1 MTDLPVFTDLTT
13 DARPAPVSAFD
24 HALRAFLDD
33 LFEALPTLATSVG
46 YHAHDD
52 RWPDLSEA
60 GRLARLAMYARHT
73 AAMEALRGGAL
84 SADEAIDQGIV
95 LEALDGL
102 RFDSDVLR
110 DEAWDPLTYVLVLGS
125 GLHELLARE
134 FAPWR
139 HRGTAFLWRARR
151 LPEVLEVARAML
163 VGLPGR
169 PVALLQTETAIDR
182 LPGITALVD
191 EAVDEA
197 RRQAGPDAIAIL
209 EGLEAV
215 RVEVATAVDAFQRHL
230 DEVVRPGAVGEGR
243 LGAELFA
250 AKLRHSLSSDLP
262 VDALRARA
270 ERDFQAVRAEL
281 VRVAR
286 DLWPGLHP
294 GAAIPADDDEVVNQ
308 AWLAVAAEHQAPDGL
323 LDFCR
328 RETARIEAFV
338 RETGLVGLPDAPL
351 RITWTPE
358 FLRPYGGAFLSPPG
372 PLDRGLVSEFW
383 VTPPDPDWPP
393 ARLESFLREENDR
406 MLRVLCIHEAIPG
419 HYLQLDWSNRTPSL
433 ARAVFQ
439 SGMFAEGWAVYV
451 TQVMMDVG
459 YGADDPALMLAH
471 WKYYLRAVTNT
482 LLDIGIH
489 VDGMDE
495 AAAMGLMVEGAFQE
509 EQEARAKYLRGR
521 LSSTQLSTYYVG
533 SLEMW
538 ELELAAR
545 RRAAEAAGAGSDAV
559 PEPALVGGFGETPG
573 FDRRAHL
580 EAVISHGSPP
590 IHWVRSI
597 LFGAEAPVGR

>member
-1 MTDLPVFTDLTT
+1 MTDLPAFTDLTS
-13 DARPAPVSAFD
+13 DARPAPVSPFD
-24 HALRAFLDD
+24 HALKALLDE
-33 LFEALPTLATSVG
+33 LFASLPTLATSLG
-46 YHAHDD
+46 YHAYDD
-52 RWPDLSEA
+52 RWPDLSEG
-60 GRLARLAMYARHT
+60 GRQRRLAMIDRHS
-73 AAMEALRGGAL
+73 AAMAELPDGQL
-84 SADEAIDQGIV
+84 SADERIDRGIV

-102 RFDSDVLR
+102 RFDASRLR
-110 DEAWDPLTYVLVLGS
+110 DEAWDPLTYVLILGS

-139 HRGTAFLWRARR
+139 HRGAAFLWRAHR
-151 LPEVLEVARAML
+151 LADVLQVARSTL
-163 VGLPGR
+163 VGLPDR
-169 PVALLQTETAIDR
+169 PVALLQTETAIER

-191 EAVDEA
+191 EAIEEA

-209 EGLEAV
+209 EALETV
-215 RVEVATAVDAFQRHL
+215 RDEVASAIEDFRRHL
-230 DEVVRPGAVGEGR
+230 ETVVRPTAVGEGR

-262 VDALRARA
+262 VEALRARA
-270 ERDFQAVRAEL
+270 LRDFDLVRAEL
-281 VRVAR
+281 VRVAS
-286 DLWPGLHP
+286 DLWPGFHAGGTMP
-294 GAAIPADDDEVVNQ
+294 DDDDEVVRQ
-308 AWLAVAAEHQAPDGL
+308 TWLAVAAEHQAPDGL
-323 LDFCR
+323 LDYCR
-328 RETARIEAFV
+328 RETGRIEAFV

-383 VTPPDPDWPP
+383 VTPPESDWPVE
-393 ARLESFLREENDR
+393 RLESYLREENDR

-439 SGMFAEGWAVYV
+439 SGMFAEGWAVYI

-471 WKYYLRAVTNT
+471 WKYYLRCVTNT

-495 AAAMGLMVEGAFQE
+495 AAAMRLMVDGAFQE

-538 ELELAAR
+538 DLELAAR
-545 RRAAEAAGAGSDAV
+545 RRAAEQAGAGADAV
-559 PEPALVGGFGETPG
+559 PEPALVGGFGATPG
-573 FDRRAHL
+573 FDRRRHL

-590 IHWVRSI
+590 IHWVRSLLI
-597 LFGAEAPVGR
+597 GDEAVSAR

>member
-1 MTDLPVFTDLTT
+1 MTDLPAFTDLTI
-13 DARPAPVSAFD
+13 DARPGRGSPFD
-24 HALRAFLDD
+24 RALGKLLDD
-33 LFEALPTLATSVG
+33 LFAALPTLATSIG

-52 RWPDLSEA
+52 RWPDLSEV
-60 GRLARLAMYARHT
+60 GRMARLELYARH
-73 AAMEALRGGAL
+73 AAALEALPDELL
-84 SADEAIDQGIV
+84 SADEVIDRGIA

-102 RFDSDVLR
+102 RFDSEVLR
-110 DEAWDPLTYVLVLGS
+110 SEAWDPLTYVLVLGS

-151 LPEVLEVARAML
+151 VPEVLDAARANL

-169 PVALLQTETAIDR
+169 PVALLHTETAIEQ
-182 LPGITALVD
+182 LPGIATLLD
-191 EAVDEA
+191 EALDEA
-197 RRQAGPDAIAIL
+197 RRQTDPDTIAIL

-215 RVEVATAVDAFQRHL
+215 RGEVVAAVDAFRRHL
-230 DEVVRPGAVGEGR
+230 EDVVRPEASGEGR
-243 LGAELFA
+243 LGPDLFA
-250 AKLRHSLSSDLP
+250 AKLRHALSSDLP
-262 VDALRARA
+262 IEALRARA
-270 ERDFQAVRAEL
+270 ERDYLAVRAEL

-286 DLWPGLHP
+286 DLWPGLHT
-294 GAAIPADDDEVVNQ
+294 GAEMPPKDDEVVRQ
-308 AWLAVAAEHQAPDGL
+308 TWLAVAARHPAPDGL

-328 RETARIEAFV
+328 RETEAIETFV

-358 FLRPYGGAFLSPPG
+358 FMRPYGGAFLSPPG

-383 VTPPDPDWPP
+383 ITPPDPDWSDE
-393 ARLESFLREENDR
+393 RLESYLREENDR

-439 SGMFAEGWAVYV
+439 SGMFAEGWAVYI

-471 WKYYLRAVTNT
+471 WKYYLRCVTNT

-489 VDGMDE
+489 VDGMSESE
-495 AAAMGLMVEGAFQE
+495 AMALMVEGAFQE

-538 ELELAAR
+538 DLDLAAR
-545 RRAAEAAGAGSDAV
+545 RRAAEAAGAEADAV
-559 PEPALVGGFGETPG
+559 VEPALVGGLGETPG

-597 LFGAEAPVGR
+597 LLGNEVLIGP

>member
-1 MTDLPVFTDLTT
+1 MTDLPAFTDLTT
-13 DARPAPVSAFD
+13 DARPAPGRPFD
-24 HALRAFLDD
+24 RALRMLLDD
-33 LFEALPTLATSVG
+33 LFAALPTLATSIG

-52 RWPDLSEA
+52 SWPDLSEV
-60 GRLARLAMYARHT
+60 GRKARLELYARH
-73 AAMEALRGGAL
+73 AAALEALPDGEL
-84 SADEAIDQGIV
+84 SADEAIDRGIA

-102 RFDSDVLR
+102 RFESEVLR
-110 DEAWDPLTYVLVLGS
+110 SEAWDPLTYVLVLGS

-151 LPEVLEVARAML
+151 LPEVLDAARANL

-169 PVALLQTETAIDR
+169 PVALLHTETAIEQ
-182 LPGITALVD
+182 LPGITTLVD
-191 EAVDEA
+191 EALDEA
-197 RRQAGPDAIAIL
+197 RRQAGPEAVAIL
-209 EGLEAV
+209 EGLDVVRGEVVAAV
-215 RVEVATAVDAFQRHL
+215 NAFRGHL
-230 DEVVRPGAVGEGR
+230 EDVVRPLASGEGR
-243 LGAELFA
+243 LGPDLFA
-250 AKLRHSLSSDLP
+250 AKLRHALSSDLS
-262 VDALRARA
+262 VDGLRARA

-281 VRVAR
+281 IRVAR
-286 DLWPGLHP
+286 GLWPDLHA
-294 GAAIPADDDEVVNQ
+294 GARMPPEDDEVVRQ
-308 AWLAVAAEHQAPDGL
+308 TWLAVAARHPAPDGL

-328 RETARIEAFV
+328 RETETIETFV
-338 RETGLVGLPDAPL
+338 RDVGLIGLPDAPL

-358 FLRPYGGAFLSPPG
+358 FMRPYGGAFLSPPG

-383 VTPPDPDWPP
+383 ITPPDPDWSHE
-393 ARLESFLREENDR
+393 RLESYLREENDR

-439 SGMFAEGWAVYV
+439 SGMFAEGWAVYI

-471 WKYYLRAVTNT
+471 WKYYLRCVTNT

-489 VDGMDE
+489 VDGMSE
-495 AAAMGLMVEGAFQE
+495 ADAMALMVEGAFQE

-538 ELELAAR
+538 DLDLAAR
-545 RRAAEAAGAGSDAV
+545 RRAADGVGAGTDAV
-559 PEPALVGGFGETPG
+559 VEPVLVGGLGETPG

-597 LFGAEAPVGR
+597 LLGDEVATGR

>member
-1 MTDLPVFTDLTT
+1 MTDLPAFTDLTT
-13 DARPAPVSAFD
+13 DARPAPASPFD

-33 LFEALPTLATSVG
+33 LFAALPTLATSVG

-60 GRLARLAMYARHT
+60 GRLARLEMFARH
-73 AAMEALRGGAL
+73 ASALEALPDDEISMG
-84 SADEAIDQGIV
+84 EAIDLGIV
-95 LEALDGL
+95 LEALEGL
-102 RFDSDVLR
+102 RFESEVLR
-110 DEAWDPLTYVLVLGS
+110 DEAWDPLTCVLVLGS

-139 HRGTAFLWRARR
+139 HRGAAFLWRARR
-151 LPEVLEVARAML
+151 LSEVLDVARGTL
-163 VGLPGR
+163 VGLPDR
-169 PVALLQTETAIDR
+169 PVALLQTETAIER

-191 EAVDEA
+191 EAIDEA

-209 EGLEAV
+209 EGLEVV
-215 RVEVATAVDAFQRHL
+215 RREVATAVDAFARHL
-230 DEVVRPGAVGEGR
+230 ETVVRPMAVGEGR
-243 LGAELFA
+243 LGSELFS
-250 AKLRHSLSSDLP
+250 AKLRHALSSDLS
-262 VDALRARA
+262 VEALRARA
-270 ERDFQAVRAEL
+270 QRDFDAVRAEL

-286 DLWPGLHP
+286 GLWPDLHP
-294 GAAIPADDDEVVNQ
+294 GATMPADGDEVVRQ
-308 AWLAVAAEHQAPDGL
+308 TWLAVAAHHQTADGL

-328 RETARIEAFV
+328 RETAAIEAFV
-338 RETGLVGLPDAPL
+338 RGTGLIGLPDASL

-383 VTPPDPDWPP
+383 VTPPDPAWPA
-393 ARLESFLREENDR
+393 ARLESYLREENDR

-433 ARAVFQ
+433 ARAVFG
-439 SGMFAEGWAVYV
+439 SGMFAEGWAVYI

-459 YGADDPALMLAH
+459 YGADDPALLFAH
-471 WKYYLRAVTNT
+471 WKYYLRCVTNT

-489 VDGMDE
+489 VDGMTE
-495 AAAMGLMVEGAFQE
+495 ADAMALMVAGAFQE

-538 ELELAAR
+538 DLDLLAR
-545 RRAAEAAGAGSDAV
+545 RRAAEAVGAGADAV
-559 PEPALVGGFGETPG
+559 PEPALVGGFGDTPG

-590 IHWVRSI
+590 IHWVRTI
-597 LFGAEAPVGR
+597 LLGDDASAGQ